1 MLTPAFDTLCPIT
14 VKYIWM
20 LLRFFKDCCRMC
32 SVKLYA
38 SIFLAFI
45 GGPIIN
51 RTITIRGIDKLSLK
65 PDRTV
70 VSLTL
75 KTVHIAAER
84 IL

>member
-1 MLTPAFDTLCPIT
+1 MYP
-14 VKYIWM
+14 
-20 LLRFFKDCCRMC
+20 
-32 SVKLYA
+32 VKLYA

-75 KTVHIAAER
+75 KTVHVAAGR

>member
-1 MLTPAFDTLCPIT
+1 M
-14 VKYIWM
+14 Y
-20 LLRFFKDCCRMC
+20 

-75 KTVHIAAER
+75 KTVHIASGR

>member
-1 MLTPAFDTLCPIT
+1 M
-14 VKYIWM
+14 Y
-20 LLRFFKDCCRMC
+20 

-51 RTITIRGIDKLSLK
+51 RTITIWGIDKLSLK
-65 PDRTV
+65 LDRTV

-75 KTVHIAAER
+75 KTVHVAAGR